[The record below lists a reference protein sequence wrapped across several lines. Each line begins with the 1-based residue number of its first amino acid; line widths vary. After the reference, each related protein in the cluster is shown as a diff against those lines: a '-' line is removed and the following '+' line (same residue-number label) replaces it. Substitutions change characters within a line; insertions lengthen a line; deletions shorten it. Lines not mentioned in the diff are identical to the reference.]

1 MSANFEEL
9 DYQETPLGPVS
20 LRRQRLKMFDNRE
33 IHEVKLGNDY
43 LMSSLFTKV
52 EEELSNL
59 SLVALDHPAVDVV
72 VGGLGL
78 GFTAWTALQHEH
90 VASLI
95 VVDFLQP
102 VIDWHVRGLV
112 PLGPKLTAD
121 PRCRF
126 VHGDFFKL
134 STEPGSNYDPV
145 APDRRFHAILL
156 DIDHSPAHLLHPQ
169 HAAFYQTDGLRAFAQ
184 RLHPGGIF
192 GLWSDD
198 PPEEGFLANLR
209 AVFESVETHVVAF
222 ANPFLHRDSHSTVYV
237 CRLPGQLPR

>member
-9 DYQETPLGPVS
+9 DYQTTPLGPVS

-52 EEELSNL
+52 EEELAHL
-59 SLVALDHPAVDVV
+59 SLAQVTAPAADIV

-78 GFTAWTALQHEH
+78 GYTAWSALQHDH
-90 VASLI
+90 VGSLL
-95 VVDFLQP
+95 VVDFLAP
-102 VIDWHVRGLV
+102 VIDWHRRGLV

-126 VHGDFFKL
+126 VHGDFFAL
-134 STEPGSNYDPV
+134 SAADSPGYDPEQ
-145 APDRRFHAILL
+145 PDRRFHAILL
-156 DIDHSPAHLLHPQ
+156 DIDHSPDHLLHER
-169 HAAFYQTDGLRAFAQ
+169 HADFYSAEGLAAFAQ
-184 RLHPGGIF
+184 RLLPGGIF

-198 PPEEGFLANLR
+198 PPEARFLANLEQ
-209 AVFESVETHVVAF
+209 VFAEVTSHVVAF
-222 ANPFLHRDSHSTVYV
+222 PNPFLHRDSHSTVYV
-237 CRLPGQLPR
+237 CRLPA